1 MMKLSTVYWR
11 KEFKINQEELV
22 LMKED
27 IMFVDYPIS
36 NSDLVLALRKIKEVD
51 IEWGE
56 IRFESEESDDQLAHL
71 ELESDF
77 VNMRGLSSSIHE

>member
-1 MMKLSTVYWR
+1 MMKLSTVHWR
-11 KEFKINQEELV
+11 KEFKIIQEELV

-27 IMFVDYPIS
+27 IVFVDYPIS

-77 VNMRGLSSSIHE
+77 VNMRGLSSSIRE

>member
-1 MMKLSTVYWR
+1 
-11 KEFKINQEELV
+11 
-22 LMKED
+22 MKED
-27 IMFVDYPIS
+27 IVFVEYPIS
-36 NSDLVLALRKIKEVD
+36 NSDLVLVLRKIKEVD

-77 VNMRGLSSSIHE
+77 VNVRGLSSSIHE